1 MFKEN
6 RRVIKRSC
14 SYSMFRVAAS
24 MNAWRQSTIL
34 PAHERAS
41 IAIPLAKG
49 PVTNSTFYHYP
60 SAAEKLTGLSL

>member
-1 MFKEN
+1 
-6 RRVIKRSC
+6 
-14 SYSMFRVAAS
+14 MFRVAAS

-41 IAIPLAKG
+41 TAIPLAKG